1 MKKKTDF
8 FIGLAL
14 LVFCGVMAHQIYLLP
29 PPAGNDFFTAGS
41 FPTGVTAALAVL
53 SLLLVF
59 RSLRAAPGG
68 AAACWPEREI
78 FVRVALMGVW
88 IILYVIGF
96 IMLGDMAYE
105 AEWPEGTGFTL
116 STLAFLVGA
125 QFITGYRNI
134 FKIVL
139 ISIAIAAFLYV
150 VFAMLFKVPLP

>member
-1 MKKKTDF
+1 MKNKTDL

-14 LVFCGVMAHQIYLLP
+14 LVFCGVMAHQMCLLP
-29 PPAGNDFFTAGS
+29 EPAGNDFFTAGS
-41 FPTGVTAALAVL
+41 FPTGVTAALALL

-59 RSLRAAPGG
+59 RSLRSAPDG
-68 AAACWPEREI
+68 AACWPEREI
-78 FVRVALMGVW
+78 FVRIALMGIW
-88 IILYVIGF
+88 ILLYVIGF
-96 IMLGDMAYE
+96 IMIGDMAYD